1 MVTLVDFVA
10 ELLGSL
16 LRLFVVATTEVA
28 LRDPIAF
35 LIALAGGLLIAFSV
49 GFSGYL
55 TLGALLDLVTTDGD
69 STFAQPPED
78 RV

>member
-16 LRLFVVATTEVA
+16 LRLFAVAFTEVA
-28 LRDPIAF
+28 LRDPISFVVA
-35 LIALAGGLLIAFSV
+35 AVGGLFVLASV
-49 GFSGYL
+49 GALGYL
-55 TLGALLDLVTTDGD
+55 TLGALVDLVAGDGD
-69 STFAQPPED
+69 SSFAQPPED